1 LTSLSPPLLCAVA
14 LVVAAAGGL
23 LPFTPI
29 EPMLIGIAAV
39 TQPSLLIV
47 VIVVATVGQM
57 ASKWVLYAGSC
68 RAADA
73 LRPDRRVAVD
83 KAMARLSGT
92 RRRQLLTV
100 LLSAAAGLPPFY
112 VVTVARGV
120 ARLRL
125 TDFVIAGTIGRAARF
140 TVIMLPPNLYLRRA
154 ALRWSTATA
163 KWLPAHQDP
172 SDPSAGTC
180 PKPECWTAAT
190 MLPPGFRE

>member
-1 LTSLSPPLLCAVA
+1 LTDLSPPLLCAVA

-39 TQPSLLIV
+39 TRPSLLIV

-92 RRRQLLTV
+92 RPRQLLTV
-100 LLSAAAGLPPFY
+100 FLSAAAGLPPFY
-112 VVTVARGV
+112 VVTVAWGV

-125 TDFVIAGTIGRAARF
+125 TDFLIAGTIGRAARF
-140 TVIMLPPNLYLRRA
+140 TVIMLPPNLYL
-154 ALRWSTATA
+154 
-163 KWLPAHQDP
+163 
-172 SDPSAGTC
+172 
-180 PKPECWTAAT
+180 
-190 MLPPGFRE
+190 

>member
-1 LTSLSPPLLCAVA
+1 MTDLSPPLLCAVA

-39 TQPSLLIV
+39 TPPSLLIV
-47 VIVVATVGQM
+47 VIVVATVRQM
-57 ASKWVLYAGSC
+57 ASKWALYAGSC

-100 LLSAAAGLPPFY
+100 FLSAAAGLPPFY
-112 VVTVARGV
+112 VVTVAR
-120 ARLRL
+120 LRL
-125 TDFVIAGTIGRAARF
+125 TAFLIAGTIGRAARF
-140 TVIMLPPNLYLRRA
+140 TVVMLPPNLHL
-154 ALRWSTATA
+154 
-163 KWLPAHQDP
+163 
-172 SDPSAGTC
+172 
-180 PKPECWTAAT
+180 
-190 MLPPGFRE
+190 

>member
-1 LTSLSPPLLCAVA
+1 VGRRALVRARSGRRALGRPPEAKRRALTDLSLPLLCAVA

-39 TQPSLLIV
+39 TRPSLLIV

-100 LLSAAAGLPPFY
+100 LLSAAAGLPPLY
-112 VVTVARGV
+112 VVTVAWGV

-125 TDFVIAGTIGRAARF
+125 ADFVIAGTIGRAARF
-140 TVIMLPPNLYLRRA
+140 TVIMLPPNLYL
-154 ALRWSTATA
+154 
-163 KWLPAHQDP
+163 
-172 SDPSAGTC
+172 
-180 PKPECWTAAT
+180 
-190 MLPPGFRE
+190 